1 MLGMG
6 GVECGNTVL
15 RGKDLLLARLLHWAR
30 NKPME
35 NLQAR
40 IQHRFFPGPKGFKT
54 GRGLWVPAPE
64 DGCDFGIHNH
74 QVMDE
79 SKKSGY
85 RVDAWLMWKHCKSME
100 HCEYLVAHR
109 YNMVFTF
116 FSENIGV
123 SYLSDM
129 MRAVENKK
137 FDLMAC
143 SDRWAVKEFGLDA
156 LKGDIPWLQEET
168 PAHKPSRYEMARAS

>member
-1 MLGMG
+1 MLFD
-6 GVECGNTVL
+6 
-15 RGKDLLLARLLHWAR
+15 KDLLLARLLHWAR

-40 IQHRFFPGPKGFKT
+40 IQLRFFPGPKGFKT

-74 QVMDE
+74 QVMDD

-109 YNMVFTF
+109 YNMVFTSF
-116 FSENIGV
+116 LEHGSLY
-123 SYLSDM
+123 SLSLPYLSDM
-129 MRAVENKK
+129 LTSIEQKR
-137 FDLMAC
+137 FDLMVE
-143 SDRWAVKEFGLDA
+143 DERWIVKAFGTDA
-156 LKGDIPWLQEET
+156 MKGDIPWLQEE
-168 PAHKPSRYEMARAS
+168 PLAHKPNRYEIARAL